1 LTRAIAYDNEH
12 RVTSIQ
18 DGGSL
23 SEYTYGADRQRL
35 KKTEDGV
42 TTYYFFANYEEV
54 WSGGS
59 QTETRT
65 YYLANDQKIAQ
76 RITQAGS
83 ETLSYVHADHLGSSV
98 KLTDETGQVIQTIA
112 YEPYGESVLSEGAAE
127 PSYQY
132 TGQEKDA
139 ETGLYYYGARYYD
152 AELGRFIQADA
163 LLDGLNRYAYSFNNP
178 LKYVDATGSYVV
190 DPDTDE
196 CFGGDCDHYPGYD
209 DFDPKTL
216 GDNDEDG
223 NGIDDDVDLFVQ
235 VTNNI
240 LGESWQGGSDQFE
253 HEFEGLSLA
262 LQYVLA
268 SGGQSLPAELGYK
281 QYLSLA
287 PTQGKVISFGYTGGL
302 RLFGIGLVQ
311 KVSIDLVI
319 DAAGR
324 GQFYFTQGV
333 GYWGEGLLNGNEDVI
348 KLAEHM
354 TAYEKI
360 PQGDSFMVA
369 GGFSFTVGIITSYQ
383 PFHVNDYEGLGQAI
397 DVGAWILTYSKA
409 VAFDPNLGPNG
420 QWIDQETN
428 SVGLSA
434 GLPVGL
440 GHYPTES
447 VPISEAFWLEDV
459 LGF

>member
-1 LTRAIAYDNEH
+1 M
-12 RVTSIQ
+12 
-18 DGGSL
+18 
-23 SEYTYGADRQRL
+23 
-35 KKTEDGV
+35 
-42 TTYYFFANYEEV
+42 
-54 WSGGS
+54 
-59 QTETRT
+59 
-65 YYLANDQKIAQ
+65 
-76 RITQAGS
+76 
-83 ETLSYVHADHLGSSV
+83 
-98 KLTDETGQVIQTIA
+98 
-112 YEPYGESVLSEGAAE
+112 
-127 PSYQY
+127 
-132 TGQEKDA
+132 
-139 ETGLYYYGARYYD
+139 
-152 AELGRFIQADA
+152 
-163 LLDGLNRYAYSFNNP
+163 
-178 LKYVDATGSYVV
+178 
-190 DPDTDE
+190 
-196 CFGGDCDHYPGYD
+196 
-209 DFDPKTL
+209 
-216 GDNDEDG
+216 
-223 NGIDDDVDLFVQ
+223 
-235 VTNNI
+235 
-240 LGESWQGGSDQFE
+240 
-253 HEFEGLSLA
+253 
-262 LQYVLA
+262 
-268 SGGQSLPAELGYK
+268 
-281 QYLSLA
+281 
-287 PTQGKVISFGYTGGL
+287 
-302 RLFGIGLVQ
+302 
-311 KVSIDLVI
+311 I